1 MLGIACAKFG
11 VTLSP
16 TSCAEAGVVIAMAMA
31 ADAAP
36 MTVRIFRA
44 LLLSLE

>member
-16 TSCAEAGVVIAMAMA
+16 TSCAEEGVAVAMAT
-31 ADAAP
+31 DAAP
-36 MTVRIFRA
+36 MTVRIFMA
-44 LLLSLE
+44 LLSLE

>member
-16 TSCAEAGVVIAMAMA
+16 RSCAEPGVAVAMAMA
-31 ADAAP
+31 ADATP
-36 MTVRIFRA
+36 MTVRIFLA